1 MHHAVLHLAA
11 STYGASVAPASE
23 LVVVERIVVF
33 VVLIRSVDLKMS
45 VLKG

>member
-1 MHHAVLHLAA
+1 MHHAVLRLAA
-11 STYGASVAPASE
+11 STFGASVAPAGE

-33 VVLIRSVDLKMS
+33 VVLIGYVDLKMS